1 MPRRKKTSI
10 HAPSDASEAA
20 VMIGQYVALDRQ
32 AALESLAA
40 EDAIDRIKQH
50 RDARLQIIE
59 AKSAELFAG
68 LKAWWESGGKD
79 ELAKGKRS
87 AEVGG
92 AKIGIRLTPPAVKL
106 KRGVKLG
113 DVVAWLKDLPF
124 PRAADFLRTKTEL
137 DRQAVIKAVHAD
149 ADAEAIE
156 LFGPRLTVQQQDE
169 FFIDTGLDEDA
180 LRTEAA
186 AVAAAN

>member
-1 MPRRKKTSI
+1 MPRRKQ
-10 HAPSDASEAA
+10 EAA
-20 VMIGQYVALDRQ
+20 AAPADAAEATLMIGEYVAIDREI
-32 AALESLAA
+32 ALERLAA
-40 EDAIDRIKQH
+40 EAAIDKVKAQ
-50 RDARLQIIE
+50 RDARITELQ
-59 AKSAELFAG
+59 AQAQPLFAG
-68 LKAWWESGGKD
+68 LKAWWEAGGKD

-87 AEVGG
+87 AELAG

-156 LFGPRLTVQQQDE
+156 LFGPRLTVQQTDE
-169 FFIDTGLDEDA
+169 FFIDTGLDEDE
-180 LRTEAA
+180 LKKE
-186 AVAAAN
+186 VAAS

>member
-1 MPRRKKTSI
+1 MIGEYVQIERDKALERLT
-10 HAPSDASEAA
+10 AEAA
-20 VMIGQYVALDRQ
+20 I
-32 AALESLAA
+32 
-40 EDAIDRIKQH
+40 DAIKQQ
-50 RDARLQIIE
+50 RDQRLRELE
-59 AKSAELFAG
+59 AEAQPLFAG
-68 LKAWWESGGKD
+68 LKAWWEAVGKD

-87 AEVGG
+87 AEVAG

-113 DVVAWLKDLPF
+113 DVVTWLKDLPF

-156 LFGPRLTVQQQDE
+156 LFGPRLTVEQTDE
-169 FFIDTGLDEDA
+169 FFIDTGLDEDE
-180 LRTEAA
+180 LKKELAA
-186 AVAAAN
+186 S